1 MMKESTIVSEP
12 RVVCPFH
19 SGIEARVEA
28 HYKEVDLQIE
38 SICHKMDER
47 KEQVNIKFDAINKE
61 ITLAKEDMER
71 RLAEMNQFRA
81 QLTSQAATFAT
92 RHELKI
98 EAEKLD
104 LKLGP
109 LLNSVTYRAG
119 SKHWSDH
126 IITVLIAAA
135 IMFFVH
141 FVFKF

>member
-1 MMKESTIVSEP
+1 MKETSLVSESN
-12 RVVCPFH
+12 VVCPFH
-19 SGIEARVEA
+19 SGIDAKIEA
-28 HYKEVDLQIE
+28 HYKEVDLQITAV
-38 SICHKMDER
+38 CLKMDER

-71 RLAEMNQFRA
+71 RLSEMNQFRA
-81 QLTSQAATFAT
+81 QLSAQAGTFAT
-92 RHELKI
+92 RHELKV

-109 LLNSVTYRAG
+109 LLNQANFRSG

-126 IITVLIAAA
+126 ILTVLIATAV
-135 IMFFVH
+135 MLFVH